1 MKKYIACF
9 TAAIMTMA
17 VFTGCILKKETE
29 RTEKS
34 KINVES
40 TEIQPTVDTSTA
52 DSSATE
58 EVETSVGNDESVVSE
73 ESEDESEIELYED
86 ILKNPYS
93 HTAIIDPSSTSFN
106 NHSYFIADINSDN
119 KYELVI
125 KDETKVEDYDP
136 YGVLTIVNADKE
148 VIKWEYSN
156 TPDFHADGIISYG
169 RVATHFPQYF
179 VNINSGDLWEAGSFQ
194 VGNGDSYK
202 SERELTNKVTGETI
216 QGETADKKEE
226 ELSSGALLY
235 PKWTDYDVY
244 NAKDTKIVVLE
255 KEDIEYNWRNAYL
268 KLIEDM
274 ETSENLSGCA
284 LLYIDNDDIPELYI
298 VPSYSDC
305 GKMYSFYNG
314 KLIENTSFNSGGYSL
329 DYYVERT
336 GKLCGRM
343 IPVGGI
349 HLLYQEYQNGEF
361 KDILYASSTGYDNWH
376 GTINDVEVT
385 EQEYNSQVDAVEE
398 RDNATPIVL
407 KSYQEIELEL
417 IDTYGN

>member
-1 MKKYIACF
+1 MKKLIACF

-34 KINVES
+34 KVNVES
-40 TEIQPTVDTSTA
+40 TDIESTVDTSA
-52 DSSATE
+52 DSSANE
-58 EVETSVGNDESVVSE
+58 EVETSVGNDESAVSE
-73 ESEDESEIELYED
+73 ESEDGREIEFYED

-93 HTAIIDPSSTSFN
+93 HTAIIDPSSKSFN

-125 KDETKVEDYDP
+125 KGETKEEEYDP
-136 YGVLTIVNADKE
+136 YGVLTIVKADRE
-148 VIKWEYSN
+148 IIKWEYSN

-169 RVATHFPQYF
+169 RVATHFPQNF
-179 VNINSGDLWEAGSFQ
+179 VNINSGDLWEAGSFD
-194 VGNGDSYK
+194 VGSDDVGYRR
-202 SERELTNKVTGETI
+202 ERVLTNIVTGETI

-268 KLIEDM
+268 KLVEDM
-274 ETSENLSGCA
+274 ETSGTLSRCA

-305 GKMYSFYNG
+305 GEMYSFYNG

-329 DYYVERT
+329 DYCVERT

-343 IPVGGI
+343 IPIGGI

-361 KDILYASSTGYDNWH
+361 KDILYASSTGYDTWH

-385 EQEYNSQVDAVEE
+385 EQEYNSQVDAVDE
-398 RDNATPIVL
+398 RENATPIIL
-407 KSYQEIELEL
+407 KSYQEILPELMD
-417 IDTYGN
+417 IR